1 MLLPG
6 TIRRIVL
13 TGFMGA
19 GKSTVG
25 ALLAQALGWRFLDSD
40 TAIETRTGMTIARI
54 FEQQGESSF
63 RALETAAIAEVTREE
78 HLILALGGGAVE
90 SAPTRQLLAGLDDAC
105 IIFLDAPL
113 EVMIARCV
121 AQPEAAERPVL
132 AATERL
138 PARLASRLPWYRE
151 AHLTIATE
159 GSTPDAVVDRIL
171 NHLRDCGVTADA
183 RTHVNTASGSR
194 KVVITE

>member
-25 ALLAQALGWRFLDSD
+25 GLLAQALGWRFLDSD
-40 TAIETRTGMTIARI
+40 AVIETRTGMTIARI
-54 FEQQGESSF
+54 FEEQGESSF
-63 RALETAAIAEVTREE
+63 RALETAAIAELTREE

-90 SAPTRQLLAGLDDAC
+90 SASTRQLLAGLDDAC

-113 EVMIARCV
+113 EVMIARCL
-121 AQPEAAERPVL
+121 AQPGAAERPVL
-132 AATERL
+132 AAADLL
-138 PARLASRLPWYRE
+138 PARLAARLPWYRE

-159 GSTPDAVVDRIL
+159 GSLPSAVVDRIL

-183 RTHVNTASGSR
+183 PALVKTSSGGG
-194 KVVITE
+194 KL